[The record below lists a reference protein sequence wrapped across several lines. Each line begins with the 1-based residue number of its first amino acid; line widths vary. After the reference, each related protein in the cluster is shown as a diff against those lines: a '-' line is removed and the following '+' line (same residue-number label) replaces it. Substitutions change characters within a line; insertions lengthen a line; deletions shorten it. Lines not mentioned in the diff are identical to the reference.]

1 MLQIGA
7 VWTCTGMRI
16 FQNFFVAVAI
26 LLLGIWGCVN
36 MAMVPETTVS
46 MGAGVDIYELEV
58 LDCEMEH
65 LSNGG

>member
-16 FQNFFVAVAI
+16 FVAVAI